1 MGAYVAG
8 ILLSLI
14 SAPLLVRHLGVV
26 EFGRYVLVTAVLG
39 VAGGILDAGL
49 LGIAQRE
56 YVARTGED
64 RDRTMAN
71 LLGLRL
77 TLVAS
82 AVALAVAFSAVAN
95 YGGAVTAGMLLAGCA
110 ALLAATGHVWVTPI
124 VAELRYGVLTVME
137 LAGQV
142 ITVVLM
148 VVLIVAG
155 ASFVPFLAIGVPIS
169 AVM

>member
-26 EFGRYVLVTAVLG
+26 EFGRYVLVTAILG

-56 YVARTGED
+56 YVVRSGED

-77 TLVAS
+77 ALVAS
-82 AVALAVAFSAVAN
+82 AIVLAIAFGAIAG
-95 YGGAVTAGMLLAGCA
+95 YGGAVLAGMLLAGSA
-110 ALLAATGHVWVTPI
+110 ALLAALGHVWVTPI
-124 VAELRYGVLTVME
+124 VAELRYGIITAMDI
-137 LAGQV
+137 AGQV
-142 ITVVLM
+142 MTVALM
-148 VVLIVAG
+148 VVLVLAG
-155 ASFVPFLAIGVPIS
+155 ASFVPFLAI
-169 AVM
+169 